1 MKLELIHIV
10 EILVA
15 VQSYLFA
22 LFLFTNSKGKK
33 ISNSLLATFLLCLGT
48 QMLSVVLS
56 SARIAP
62 ALERFNGS
70 YGYLYGVLFYFY
82 TLSLIY
88 KDYRFT
94 AKNWLHF
101 LPFVVV
107 SFLPL
112 FQLQLQLFVAI
123 GLYTSILIYL
133 ILSHYQIARYHQVVK
148 NTQSNY
154 DQIKLSWLR
163 LVLTIFSL
171 TLFVDIIQFIADKCQ
186 APHWFGE
193 VVGILVFVGLLVLVL
208 AMVYKGLRH
217 PSLFVGISESDV
229 YPIVTKVKYAQENLT
244 TSNSQVY
251 LQKLE
256 QYMQTAQP
264 HFNPE
269 LSLQTLA
276 QALDMTPR
284 HLSQIINYHLE
295 QNFADF
301 INTHRIEAAKHR
313 LKHPKD
319 DKETILEVLYEV
331 GFNSKS
337 SFNAIFK
344 KKTGMTPTQFKKSEV
359 IETYK

>member
-1 MKLELIHIV
+1 
-10 EILVA
+10 LVA
-15 VQSYLFA
+15 VQSYLLA
-22 LFLFTNSKGKK
+22 LFLFTNAKGKK

-56 SARIAP
+56 STEIAP

-94 AKNWLHF
+94 SNNWLHF
-101 LPFVVV
+101 LPFVAV
-107 SFLPL
+107 SLLPL

-123 GLYTSILIYL
+123 GLYTSILTYL
-133 ILSHYQIARYHQVVK
+133 TLSHYQITRYHQVVK

-154 DQIKLSWLR
+154 DQIQLSWLR

-171 TLFVDIIQFIADKCQ
+171 TLFVDIIQFVADKYQ
-186 APHWFGE
+186 APHWFSTGI
-193 VVGILVFVGLLVLVL
+193 GILVCIGLLALVL
-208 AMVYKGLRH
+208 TMVYKGLRH
-217 PSLFVGISESDV
+217 PSLFMGISESDV
-229 YPIVTKVKYAQENLT
+229 QPVAAKVKYAQESL
-244 TSNSQVY
+244 SNSDSQAN

-256 QYMQTAQP
+256 QYMRTAQP
-264 HFNPE
+264 HFNPD
-269 LSLQTLA
+269 LSLQILA
-276 QALDMTPR
+276 QALDMSPR
-284 HLSQIINYHLE
+284 DLSQMINYHLG

-344 KKTGMTPTQFKKSEV
+344 KKTGMTPTQFKKLGI
-359 IETYK
+359 IESCK